1 MVLAKACTA
10 FDLRTECEPMKAILA
25 GEVQDIGTGA

>member
-10 FDLRTECEPMKAILA
+10 FVLRTECDPMKAILA
-25 GEVQDIGTGA
+25 GCVQVIGA